1 MIVTSRTVSEKEL
14 TNSLICERE
23 RTNMDM
29 LEFLLEN
36 RKLGEWFAYQSNSW
50 DRNNYS

>member
-14 TNSLICERE
+14 NNSLICERE

-29 LEFLLEN
+29 LEILLEN
-36 RKLGEWFAYQSNSW
+36 RKLGEWFSYHSNKW
-50 DRNNYS
+50 GRNNYS

>member
-14 TNSLICERE
+14 TNSLTCEGE

-36 RKLGEWFAYQSNSW
+36 RKLAEWFAYHSNSW